1 MKHPFSSRPLAAL
14 SLSLAFSWALSQ
26 PAQADGFLL
35 PHPPHQPIAPLQRLP
50 NFVVKHHRVNV
61 QIQDQIAK
69 TSVDQVFHNPSN
81 QELEGTYLFPVPE
94 GAVLSRFAME
104 VDGKMQ
110 GAQLLKAEEAR
121 RIYEEIVRRRVDP
134 GLLEYAGQQL
144 YRARV
149 YPIPARGDKAMKL
162 GYDQVLTRQDQLH
175 HYRYGLSTEKFSA
188 QPLRNAAISV
198 EIQSKQPLKNIYSPS
213 HEISVQRLDEYRAR
227 VSWEATQV
235 KPDTDFDLY
244 WTTSEVAI
252 GATLLSYKPPGEDG
266 FFMLLAS
273 PKVKWAQEATQACQM
288 TYVVD
293 TSGSMSGEKIEQ
305 ASEALA
311 FSLTKLAERDQ
322 FQVISF
328 SDTVNPLTPRAQAAT
343 SAHVSSAVR
352 FARELE
358 ASGGTNINDALLEAL
373 RAKPASGSVPMLLF
387 LTDGDPTVGV
397 TDFNEILKHV
407 RQANGQQ
414 ARLFVFGV
422 GDDVNIPFLE
432 RLARDNHGTAEFV
445 RPEENIET
453 KVSRLISQISNP
465 ILSAPRL
472 SYGSA
477 PTYDVL
483 PSALPDFFKGSQ
495 LLVVGRYRQAGTQTV
510 ELKGQI
516 NGQARSYRF
525 PNQSFAPGTTPYAFL
540 PRLWA
545 SRRIG
550 ALMDQIRLQGQNPE
564 LITEV
569 VRLSKQYG
577 IITEYTSFL
586 VREEVDVRSRAD
598 AAPMAGAAQEAADS
612 LLAYE
617 KGGSAISQSRNS
629 AKLQNQAAPTDNS
642 YLDAEGNVQQI
653 TQVKYVSQRAFY
665 LKKGVWQDSL
675 PADKLPVV
683 AVERFSPLYF
693 ALAAQPGLKDILAL
707 GEQVE
712 FVFNGQLVRVATQGQ
727 GQLTP
732 ALKQQLKL

>member
-1 MKHPFSSRPLAAL
+1 MKDFRLHL
-14 SLSLAFSWALSQ
+14 SLSLAFAGALLGTQ
-26 PAQADGFLL
+26 PVWADGFLL
-35 PHPPHQPIAPLQRLP
+35 PHPPHQPIAPLQHLP
-50 NFVVKHHRVNV
+50 NFAVKHHRVTV

-69 TSVDQVFHNPSN
+69 TSVDQVFHNPSH

-110 GAQLLKAEEAR
+110 GAQLLQAEEAR
-121 RIYEEIVRRRVDP
+121 RIYEDIVRRRVDP

-149 YPIPARGDKAMKL
+149 FPIPARGDKAMKL
-162 GYDQVLTRQDQLH
+162 GYEQVLTRQDQLH
-175 HYRYGLSTEKFSA
+175 HYRYGLSTEKFSS

-198 EIQSKQPLKNIYSPS
+198 EIESKQPLKNIYSPS
-213 HEISVQRLDEYRAR
+213 HEIAVQRLDEYRAR

-244 WTTSEVAI
+244 WTTAETEI

-266 FFMLLAS
+266 YFMLLAS
-273 PKVKWAQEATQACQM
+273 PKVKWAQEATQARQM

-311 FSLTKLAERDQ
+311 FSLSKLAERDQ

-328 SDTVNPLTPRAQAAT
+328 SDMVNPLTPRAQPAT
-343 SAHVSSAVR
+343 SQHISGAVR
-352 FARELE
+352 FARDLE
-358 ASGGTNINDALLEAL
+358 ATGGTNINEALLEAL

-397 TDFNEILKHV
+397 TDFNEILKNV

-453 KVSRLISQISNP
+453 KVSHLISQISHP

-472 SYGSA
+472 SYGSM

-483 PSALPDFFKGSQ
+483 PSTLPDFFKGSQ

-510 ELKGQI
+510 ELQGQI

-525 PNQSFAPGTTPYAFL
+525 ANQAFASGTTPYAFL

-550 ALMDQIRLQGQNPE
+550 ALMDQIRLKGQSPE

-598 AAPMAGAAQEAADS
+598 AAPMAGAAQEMADS

-617 KGGSAISQSRNS
+617 KGTSAISQSRNR

-642 YLDAEGNVQQI
+642 YLDAEGNVQNI

-683 AVERFSPLYF
+683 AVARFSPLYF
-693 ALAAQPGLKDILAL
+693 ALAAQAGLKDILAL
-707 GEQVE
+707 GDKVE
-712 FVFNGQLVRVATQGQ
+712 FVLNGHLVRIDENGAQT
-727 GQLTP
+727 LSP
-732 ALKQQLKL
+732 ALKQQLKI